1 MRPDVLF
8 EKFPDIVLSSFR
20 KQMLLGIVPADTVER
35 ILEPLLS
42 NFQELMLRLP
52 PALQTDFENILRLY
66 PDVAERFSVF
76 IKPPVVESLRSFAG
90 YRQKKHPAD
99 KSEPEE
105 KLDLAA
111 EHQDKMEVRKKSFE
125 HPLVKEGQ
133 GFFTTDRGNP
143 VYLEFSCP
151 EGGDSAC
158 FEYLPARM
166 DIEIHLCGNYT
177 ITLTAQAP
185 KREIPVESLSQILMK
200 CGPEVE
206 ITIIEKS

>member
-1 MRPDVLF
+1 VSPDVLF
-8 EKFPDIVLSSFR
+8 EKFPDIVFSSLR
-20 KQMLLGIVPADTVER
+20 KQMLLGILPADTVQR
-35 ILEPLLS
+35 LLEPLLS
-42 NFQELMLRLP
+42 NFQELMLQLP

-66 PDVAERFSVF
+66 PDVAERFAIS
-76 IKPPVVESLRSFAG
+76 IKPPVVESLRSFAA

-99 KSEPEE
+99 KNEPVED
-105 KLDLAA
+105 LDLAA

-151 EGGDSAC
+151 PEGDSAC
-158 FEYLPARM
+158 FQYLPARM

-177 ITLTAQAP
+177 LTLTAQAP
-185 KREIPVESLSQILMK
+185 KREIPLESLSQILRK

-206 ITIIEKS
+206 ITIIEKN